1 MFTTIKE
8 QTYDN
13 KDRYIEAVCL
23 STDSKPTE
31 GVQNGSIVIEM
42 DTGKL
47 YMYNEAGTAWV
58 ELQ

>member
-8 QTYDN
+8 QVYDN

-23 STDSKPTE
+23 STDSKPTTNI
-31 GVQNGSIVIEM
+31 QNGSMVIEM
-42 DTGKL
+42 DTGKIF
-47 YMYNEAGTAWV
+47 MFNEDGTAWV